1 MDTPAPTPFRAR
13 LGQAFACTAVAL
25 IMLGLAGAVWVAKS
39 AKHAR
44 ERGDFILTINEKQAI
59 DTLTPERFTLPHGL
73 ALTTIALSD
82 ISRQGARLALATTSL
97 SDPVLCAVDPQGGEH
112 LLFVRTTAH
121 ATRTGTAYTHAIHP
135 ITTYS
140 RPGLCT
146 EAVEAAYAR
155 ARAQSRIP
163 LE

>member
-1 MDTPAPTPFRAR
+1 MDTPAAATFLTRV
-13 LGQAFACTAVAL
+13 GQAFACTTVAL
-25 IMLGLAGAVWVAKS
+25 IILGLAGAVWVAQS
-39 AKHAR
+39 AKNAR
-44 ERGDFILTINEKQAI
+44 ERGDFALTINEKQAI
-59 DTLTPERFTLPHGL
+59 DTLTPERFTLPQGR
-73 ALTTIALSD
+73 ARTTIALSD

-112 LLFVRTTAH
+112 LLFVRTTTH

-155 ARAQSRIP
+155 ARAWSTIP